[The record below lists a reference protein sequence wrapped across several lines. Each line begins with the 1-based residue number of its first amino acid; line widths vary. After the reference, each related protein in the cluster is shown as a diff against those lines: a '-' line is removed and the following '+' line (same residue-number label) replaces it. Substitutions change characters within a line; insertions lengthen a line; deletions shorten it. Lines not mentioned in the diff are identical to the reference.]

1 MEKILVGVKVDSQ
14 KLEYGT
20 LIFKESH
27 GQNRVFQKRGLEIM
41 KEVVKR
47 LSVER

>member
-1 MEKILVGVKVDSQ
+1 MEKILVGVKVESQ

-20 LIFKESH
+20 LLFKESH
-27 GQNRVFQKRGLEIM
+27 GQNGVFQKRGLENM
-41 KEVVKR
+41 KEEVKR

>member
-14 KLEYGT
+14 KLEYRT
-20 LIFKESH
+20 LLFKESH
-27 GQNRVFQKRGLEIM
+27 GQNGVFQKRGLEIM

-47 LSVER
+47 LSVKR